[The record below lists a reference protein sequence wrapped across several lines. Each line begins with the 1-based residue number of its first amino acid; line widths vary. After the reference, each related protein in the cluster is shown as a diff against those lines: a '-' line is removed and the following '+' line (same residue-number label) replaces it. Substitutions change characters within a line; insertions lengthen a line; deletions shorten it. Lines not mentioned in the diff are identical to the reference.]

1 MEQPYTPDPFK
12 NFTPRQNP
20 VKAAVIEDK
29 QPPFDLSALDT
40 LSRPELIELIRTA
53 CPDKAQVLLMTEEQR
68 GRAIVDMLAITAL
81 TSADRKEAREC
92 GKEWLDRTIGKPL
105 QRQMT
110 ALAVGVSFTDILAE
124 LDGSTADRDGIE

>member
-1 MEQPYTPDPFK
+1 MAYKT
-12 NFTPRQNP
+12 
-20 VKAAVIEDK
+20 IMHEDGTLEK
-29 QPPFDLSALDT
+29 VENGAKLST
-40 LSRPELIELIRTA
+40 PELQPSLSVAELEGMTRDELIALIHAA